1 MSVQHDSMIHPN
13 VESLLGVESVEGS
26 KFQLVTLASYRAR
39 QINSYFQNLGQSA
52 DKAVPPQVSTTARKP
67 LSIAFEEIAAEKI
80 VRTER
85 LDEAEME
92 AEFAEAFGDGAF
104 GEGAYGDGA
113 SGDDVAGDVS
123 EPTDE

>member
-80 VRTER
+80 VRVER
-85 LDEAEME
+85 LDEAELE
-92 AEFAEAFGDGAF
+92 ADFAEAFGEEAP
-104 GEGAYGDGA
+104 
-113 SGDDVAGDVS
+113 GDDVADDASGS
-123 EPTDE
+123 IDE

>member
-13 VESLLGVESVEGS
+13 FETLLGVDSVEGS

-39 QINSYFQNLGQSA
+39 QINSYFTNLGQGS
-52 DKAVPPQVSTTARKP
+52 DKAIPPQVSTTARKP

-85 LDEAEME
+85 LDEAELE
-92 AEFAEAFGDGAF
+92 AEADEAFGALPADDADGSDA
-104 GEGAYGDGA
+104 E
-113 SGDDVAGDVS
+113 
-123 EPTDE
+123 